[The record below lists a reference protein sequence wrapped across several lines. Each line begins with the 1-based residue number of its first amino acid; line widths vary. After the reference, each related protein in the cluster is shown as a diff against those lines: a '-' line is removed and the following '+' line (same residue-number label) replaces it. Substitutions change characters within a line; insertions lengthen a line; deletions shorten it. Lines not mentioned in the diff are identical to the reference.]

1 MAFVLLSAYIVME
14 LGGDNLGKMI
24 RTLHA
29 NTPGFGLALNPAMIQ
44 DIWRQMVSI
53 IHTLHS
59 NGIVHMDLKPDN
71 LIFFGPILKIADLGI
86 SRKVTALG

>member
-1 MAFVLLSAYIVME
+1 ME
-14 LGGDNLGKMI
+14 LGGDNLGKVI

-29 NTPGFGLALNPAMIQ
+29 NSPGVGLAMNPSMIQ
-44 DIWRQMVSI
+44 NIWRQMVSI
-53 IHTLHS
+53 IYTLHS

-71 LIFFGPILKIADLGI
+71 LIFFGSILKIADLGI